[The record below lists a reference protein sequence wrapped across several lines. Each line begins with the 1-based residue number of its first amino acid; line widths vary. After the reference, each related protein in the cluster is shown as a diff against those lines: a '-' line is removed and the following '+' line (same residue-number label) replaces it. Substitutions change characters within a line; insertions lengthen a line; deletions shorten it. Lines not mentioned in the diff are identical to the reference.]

1 MERLSICG
9 AGGFARET
17 LVLLDQMGL
26 SSKVDGFYESDDIWH
41 ERAVAGLPVLPLSR
55 FDAHGSAMIIA
66 IGNPAVRCAIHAAL
80 PSETRFPTLVH
91 PSVIHSARVEIGL
104 GTIVCAG
111 VVLSCDI
118 EIGAQVHLDRCVTV
132 GHDSVIADFSTIA
145 PGAIVS
151 GNCSIGRRAYMGA
164 ASSIRER
171 LAVGDDAVVGM
182 GAVVVK
188 SVPRL
193 ETHVG
198 NPARKL
204 AR

>member
-26 SSKVDGFYESDDIWH
+26 SSRVDGFYESDDIWH
-41 ERAVAGLPVLPLSR
+41 ERTVAGLPVLPLSR
-55 FDAHGSAMIIA
+55 FDAHRSAMVIA
-66 IGNPAVRCAIHAAL
+66 IGSPSVRYAIHAAL
-80 PSETRFPTLVH
+80 PRETRFPTLVH
-91 PSVIHSARVEIGL
+91 PSVVRSSSVEIGA
-104 GTIVCAG
+104 GAIVCAG
-111 VVLSCDI
+111 VILSCDI
-118 EIGAQVHLDRCVTV
+118 KIATHVHLDRCVTV
-132 GHDSVIADFSTIA
+132 GHDSVVADFSTIA

-151 GNCSIGRRAYMGA
+151 GNCSIGHRVYMGA
-164 ASSIRER
+164 ASSIREK
-171 LAVGDDAVVGM
+171 LAVGDDAVIGM

-188 SVPRL
+188 SVASF

-204 AR
+204 VR